1 MATKKKPNLSRER
14 NGELISDLLDS
25 SILEGEERKLAPG
38 SVDTAVLKF
47 KISRRQ
53 VLRLWATARGRRKE
67 EGRYSASPQ
76 KKGRVGRK
84 RLYDRAGLPSAL
96 EAVPMEQR
104 STIRDVSHAL
114 QIPKSTVHRMV
125 RVDKVI
131 RPHTSAVK
139 PLLTDQAKFVFD
151 VCCIQDRA

>member
-1 MATKKKPNLSRER
+1 
-14 NGELISDLLDS
+14 
-25 SILEGEERKLAPG
+25 
-38 SVDTAVLKF
+38 
-47 KISRRQ
+47 
-53 VLRLWATARGRRKE
+53 
-67 EGRYSASPQ
+67 
-76 KKGRVGRK
+76 
-84 RLYDRAGLPSAL
+84 LPSAL

-139 PLLTDQAKFVFD
+139 PLLTDQAKFVRLMYAASRIEPKQGGGFHYKAAFD
-151 VCCIQDRA
+151 EFILMKSGSISPPWYNDSTSVSAS